1 MTDYNLGLGCQIK
14 MHNYLKEVNCKL
26 SKVSDFMVSIFFFW
40 IHKGNNYLQTGL
52 KVRDYVDLG

>member
-26 SKVSDFMVSIFFFW
+26 SKVSDFMVSIFFF
-40 IHKGNNYLQTGL
+40 LDSQ
-52 KVRDYVDLG
+52 RE